1 MTGPRTLTI
10 TCAKDEDTGAMD
22 DGSADAHPCD
32 NADAHPCENI
42 DVDAV
47 TDTDLGRV
55 ATPSYLRGG
64 TANFAEALGD
74 TLSEVGSIGNDSM
87 TTTNSSWSRTL
98 RRRVNS
104 STRRGVNKAVLQGS
118 ALSKSKFAQAAIYAL
133 AMAGVVFVLLAQA
146 THLGAKDDEPHGD
159 AGSNSHRRLGG
170 GTSPL
175 LVHIAFSVLG
185 AGLIA
190 FMVYMLKQPLILG
203 YLLGGVLVGPI
214 GLKIVKSHEDIA
226 TLSSLGLIFLLF
238 MVGLELNVRELLKM
252 GKLVLLTGVFQFPLC
267 AGVQTAIFMGLQ
279 AIGLN
284 FGRGDYAALY
294 CGLVCG
300 ISSTMIVCKT
310 LAEMNDTSS
319 PPGRLTIGIL
329 IFQDIWAIIVL
340 AIQPNMSNP
349 EVVGILKTFAFIIAL
364 IGVAA
369 LYAKF
374 VMPAVLFFASKSLEL
389 MLVLSLTWCFFI
401 CCIAVLPF
409 VGLGMELASLIA
421 GVALATFPYSAE
433 FNGKIK
439 HIRDFF
445 ITLFFVSLG
454 MQIPVPTLDAILM
467 AVLIA
472 AVVLV
477 FRWLGIYCTV
487 RVLRGPAMLATL
499 ATLNL
504 SQISEFALVICSLGL
519 SYGHVQEDTMTII
532 IWTFAVLAIM
542 SSNVIGNNRKI
553 YRFLAHGFSRV
564 LGRSAAGD
572 DEATKHEEEE
582 HRDIVLLGFHRIGSM
597 LIANFANERPD
608 LLKRVH
614 IIDSNDEV
622 AKVMKERSIKV
633 SYADIGAAEVL
644 EHTQHGMPRLV
655 ISTIP
660 DSLLT
665 GINNLKLLQTMQK
678 VWPDSQHIVTADSRR
693 SAFQMYAAGASYVLR
708 VEQLCAAKLNHLVV
722 EAVADPEEANTEVF
736 EKEKSADMEYKRGN
750 TGILNVI

>member
-1 MTGPRTLTI
+1 MDTVDGEDSHPSASI
-10 TCAKDEDTGAMD
+10 DIDTCAD
-22 DGSADAHPCD
+22 ADY
-32 NADAHPCENI
+32 
-42 DVDAV
+42 
-47 TDTDLGRV
+47 GRV
-55 ATPSYLRGG
+55 ATPSYLRDQQ
-64 TANFAEALGD
+64 TPLSEALGEILEDD
-74 TLSEVGSIGNDSM
+74 TASSAGQSM
-87 TTTNSSWSRTL
+87 TSESGTSSWTNAL

-104 STRRGVNKAVLQGS
+104 TTRMGVNKAVIQGS
-118 ALSKSKFAQAAIYAL
+118 ALSKSKFVQAAIYMVAL
-133 AMAGVVFVLLAQA
+133 AGVIFVLIAQA
-146 THLGAKDDEPHGD
+146 IHLGAKDGESLSE
-159 AGSNSHRRLGG
+159 AGNDPHRRLGG
-170 GTSPL
+170 GASPL
-175 LVHIAFSVLG
+175 LVHIAFCVLG
-185 AGLIA
+185 AGIIA

-214 GLKIVKSHEDIA
+214 GLKIVKSHEDIS

-252 GKLVLLTGVFQFPLC
+252 GRVVLLTGVVQFPLC

-284 FGRGDYAALY
+284 FGQGDYAALY
-294 CGLVCG
+294 CGLACA

-349 EVVGILKTFAFIIAL
+349 EVTGILKTFAFIIAL
-364 IGVAA
+364 IIVAA

-409 VGLGMELASLIA
+409 VGLSMELASLIA

-439 HIRDFF
+439 NIRDFF

-454 MQIPVPTLDAILM
+454 MQIPVPTLEAILM

-477 FRWLGIYCTV
+477 FRWLGIYSIV
-487 RVLRGPAMLATL
+487 RLLRGPTMLATV

-504 SQISEFALVICSLGL
+504 SQVSEFALVICSLGL

-542 SSNVIGNNRKI
+542 SSYVIGKNRVI
-553 YRFLAHGFSRV
+553 YRFLARSFDRV
-564 LGRSAAGD
+564 LGSKATGG
-572 DEATKHEEEE
+572 DEATGHTEEE
-582 HRDIVLLGFHRIGSM
+582 HRDIVLLGFHRIGAM
-597 LIANFANERPD
+597 LIANFAHERPE
-608 LLKRVH
+608 LLKRLH

-622 AKVMKERSIKV
+622 AKAMKDKSIKV
-633 SYADIGAAEVL
+633 SYADIGAPDVL
-644 EHTQHGMPRLV
+644 EHCHHGMPRLV

-665 GINNLKLLQTMQK
+665 GINNLKMLRNMQE
-678 VWPDSQHIVTADSRR
+678 VWPDAQHVVTADTRR
-693 SAFQMYAAGASYVLR
+693 SALQMYAAGASYVLR
-708 VEQLCAAKLNHLVV
+708 VEQLCAAKLNSLVL
-722 EAVADPEEANTEVF
+722 ESIDDTEEADVGVF
-736 EKEKSADMEYKRGN
+736 EKEKKVDMQYKKGV
-750 TGILNVI
+750 TKLLDVV